1 MRGLKKETTDR
12 DQYISM
18 LLKAYTG
25 LVWCV
30 EWKQCQRT
38 VENFRSSADL
48 ESGRANLHIFPS
60 TFNLVILIPTSL
72 EIEAFIVPIPKHL

>member
-1 MRGLKKETTDR
+1 MFCQENITLRGLKKETTDR
-12 DQYISM
+12 DQYLSM

-25 LVWCV
+25 LVWYI

-38 VENFRSSADL
+38 VENFRSTVDL
-48 ESGRANLHIFPS
+48 ESGRANLHSFPR

-72 EIEAFIVPIPKHL
+72 EI